1 MNLQTIVKIISAVFG
16 LLGVVFLFRIIGAGD
31 EEIKMAATSGDF
43 AIVSPLVSLA
53 IAILLITVLI
63 TLVFSI
69 LNLASSSKKLK
80 KSLIFIGCFVVVTL
94 IAYAVSDG
102 VETPMKDGEV
112 LSANG
117 SRWVGTGL
125 RMFYIL
131 ATLAILSMVLSGAKK
146 MLVLWRI

>member
-1 MNLQTIVKIISAVFG
+1 MNLQTIVKIVSAVFG

-31 EEIKMAATSGDF
+31 EEIKMAAGSGDF
-43 AIVSPLVSLA
+43 ATVSPLVSLA
-53 IAILLITVLI
+53 IAILSITVSI

-69 LNLASSSKKLK
+69 LNLTSSSKKLK
-80 KSLIFIGCFVVVTL
+80 KSLIFIGCFIVVTI
-94 IAYAVSDG
+94 IAYAASDG

-112 LSANG
+112 LSASG

-146 MLVLWRI
+146 ILKK

>member
-1 MNLQTIVKIISAVFG
+1 MNLQTIVKIVSAVFG

-31 EEIKMAATSGDF
+31 EEIKMAASSGDF
-43 AIVSPLVSLA
+43 ATVSPLVSLA
-53 IAILLITVLI
+53 IAILFITISI

-69 LNLASSSKKLK
+69 LNLTSSSKKLK
-80 KSLIFIGCFVVVTL
+80 KSLIFIGCFIVVTI
-94 IAYAVSDG
+94 IAYAASDG

-112 LSANG
+112 LSASG

-131 ATLAILSMVLSGAKK
+131 ATLAILSMLFSGAKK
-146 MLVLWRI
+146 ILKK

>member
-1 MNLQTIVKIISAVFG
+1 MNLQTIVKIVSAVFG

-31 EEIKMAATSGDF
+31 EEIKMAASSGDF
-43 AIVSPLVSLA
+43 ATVSPLVSLA
-53 IAILLITVLI
+53 IAILFITVSI

-69 LNLASSSKKLK
+69 LNLTSSSKKLK
-80 KSLIFIGCFVVVTL
+80 KSLIFIGCFIVVTI
-94 IAYAVSDG
+94 IAYAASDG

-112 LSANG
+112 LSASG

-131 ATLAILSMVLSGAKK
+131 ATLAILSMLLSGAKK
-146 MLVLWRI
+146 ILKK

>member
-1 MNLQTIVKIISAVFG
+1 MKLQTIVKIISAVFG

-31 EEIKMAATSGDF
+31 DEIKMAAGTGDF
-43 AIVSPLVSLA
+43 STVSPLVSLA
-53 IAILLITVLI
+53 IAILFITISI

-69 LNLASSSKKLK
+69 LNLASSSRKLK
-80 KSLIFIGCFVVVTL
+80 KALIFIGCFVLVTA
-94 IAYAVSDG
+94 IAFAASDG

-112 LSANG
+112 LSASG

-131 ATLAILSMVLSGAKK
+131 ATLAILSMLLSGAKK
-146 MLVLWRI
+146 ILKK

>member
-31 EEIKMAATSGDF
+31 EEIKIAATSGDF
-43 AIVSPLVSLA
+43 TTVSPLVSLA
-53 IAILLITVLI
+53 IAILFITVSI

-80 KSLIFIGCFVVVTL
+80 KSLIFIGCFVVVTV
-94 IAYAVSDG
+94 IAYAASDG

-131 ATLAILSMVLSGAKK
+131 AALAILSMILSGAKK
-146 MLVLWRI
+146 ILKR

>member
-1 MNLQTIVKIISAVFG
+1 MNLQTIVKIVSAVFG

-31 EEIKMAATSGDF
+31 EEIKMAASSGDF
-43 AIVSPLVSLA
+43 ATVSPLVSLA
-53 IAILLITVLI
+53 IAILFITISI

-69 LNLASSSKKLK
+69 LNLTSSSKKLK
-80 KSLIFIGCFVVVTL
+80 KSLIFIGCFIVVT
-94 IAYAVSDG
+94 IVAYAASDG

-112 LSANG
+112 LSASG

-131 ATLAILSMVLSGAKK
+131 ATLAILSMLLSGAKK
-146 MLVLWRI
+146 ILKK

>member
-43 AIVSPLVSLA
+43 ATVSPLVSLA

-69 LNLASSSKKLK
+69 LNLASSSRKLK

-112 LSANG
+112 LSATG

-146 MLVLWRI
+146 ILNK